1 MKKLNE
7 GQFFH
12 VKSQIYDNEF
22 HVPSF
27 PCRTHFS
34 VPYPLLL
41 LFTPHQLKI
50 VYFSTNPVLWL

>member
-7 GQFFH
+7 GRFFQA
-12 VKSQIYDNEF
+12 KSQIYDNEF

-34 VPYPLLL
+34 FPYLLLL
-41 LFTPHQLKI
+41 LFTPHLLKI
-50 VYFSTNPVLWL
+50 VYLSTNPALLL

>member
-12 VKSQIYDNEF
+12 EKSQIYDNEF

-27 PCRTHFS
+27 PCRTYFS
-34 VPYPLLL
+34 IAYPLLL
-41 LFTPHQLKI
+41 LFTSHLLKI
-50 VYFSTNPVLWL
+50 VYLSTNPALLL